1 MNNSKIIDLFNQ
13 DKNWIEKILHVLGF
27 QTLIPLFKINYPFG
41 NPIKILSRVMLNR
54 IVLWSYLHYYF
65 SKAEQD
71 RIYQL
76 CNTFFMETI
85 SSLSFR
91 DNTSPS
97 EEAVGILME
106 YVIEQQD
113 TSEQIILRTKVSM
126 ISDETDDTVVARSF
140 ILHLLMRSR

>member
-1 MNNSKIIDLFNQ
+1 M
-13 DKNWIEKILHVLGF
+13 LHVLWF

-41 NPIKILSRVMLNR
+41 NPIEILSLVKLNINSIR
-54 IVLWSYLHYYF
+54 TVLWSYLHYYF
-65 SKAEQD
+65 SKAQD

-85 SSLSFR
+85 ASITFGDS
-91 DNTSPS
+91 TSPS